1 MSQSPLARSTRR
13 SLPAFAHPPSRLSK
27 STSSHTLREDADESS
42 GPNSPSPSPS
52 PAAGTPAMSSTP
64 TGTPKYKHASSSTTP
79 RHGTPKTTT
88 TPKIVYSPYATAS
101 PHAGPSRSAS
111 IPFDMAASAK
121 DVRRRSMSRKESTP
135 DVGTRLEDAG
145 SPAPTPASVPVS
157 RKNGRKAIVRKK
169 ALSARCVNEQVSDS
183 LYP

>member
-27 STSSHTLREDADESS
+27 STSSHTLREDADEDLPD
-42 GPNSPSPSPS
+42 GSPSPV
-52 PAAGTPAMSSTP
+52 PATSTP
-64 TGTPKYKHASSSTTP
+64 TNTSRYKNASSSTSTTP
-79 RHGTPKTTT
+79 RYGTPS

-111 IPFDMAASAK
+111 IPFDMAASAQ

-135 DVGTRLEDAG
+135 DVGAGGDEEG
-145 SPAPTPASVPVS
+145 SPAPTPLPVKKTS
-157 RKNGRKAIVRKK
+157 RKAIIRKK
-169 ALSARCVNEQVSDS
+169 PLLSRYVRSKS
-183 LYP
+183 LMR